1 MPHPIPFHPR
11 LFLLL
16 PGSQAVVRCL
26 PRVRTSVAR
35 LVAWAGGQGKSTL
48 EDNSFGGHRGCGR
61 WRPTFSRCLMDCLGF
76 SLFSLVDYDRSPVCS
91 GIIPRLAQVRC
102 LFFGNTGVICAPN
115 AHLSGLNLVRT
126 SGSCHI
132 VLSLSPDPD
141 SILQT
146 LRTCNWKLLPLLLPL
161 CADPCHLP
169 PWHHQPGMHC
179 HTPNRNASLL
189 LEIHTDTRSPE
200 GPWRSRGG
208 LRLGAHEST
217 GVPWLSGSTSS
228 ASPTVRSG
236 PHTRK
241 LHRPPGL
248 THYDIYA
255 PGGNNQH
262 SCLVRQTWVSVPAS
276 VSDTC

>member
-1 MPHPIPFHPR
+1 MSSVLPTPISVVSIWSGHPDLVT
-11 LFLLL
+11 LFYHC
-16 PGSQAVVRCL
+16 P
-26 PRVRTSVAR
+26 P
-35 LVAWAGGQGKSTL
+35 TL
-48 EDNSFGGHRGCGR
+48 TPSFR
-61 WRPTFSRCLMDCLGF
+61 
-76 SLFSLVDYDRSPVCS
+76 
-91 GIIPRLAQVRC
+91 A
-102 LFFGNTGVICAPN
+102 
-115 AHLSGLNLVRT
+115 
-126 SGSCHI
+126 
-132 VLSLSPDPD
+132 
-141 SILQT
+141 
-146 LRTCNWKLLPLLLPL
+146 LRTCNWKLLPLLPPL

-200 GPWRSRGG
+200 GPWRSRGS

-228 ASPTVRSG
+228 TSPTARSG